1 MSRNLYE
8 NEVLPKIVLKPDFNV
23 CFRIF
28 AFALASEDI
37 GNSMESLR
45 KGKVSTVDLLVLTSP
60 DQLLFY
66 KNQSK

>member
-1 MSRNLYE
+1 MSRNLHE
-8 NEVLPKIVLKPDFNV
+8 NEVIPKIVLKPDFNMG
-23 CFRIF
+23 FRIF
-28 AFALASEDI
+28 VFTLASEDI

-66 KNQSK
+66 KNQCK